1 MGLSSLMFPQWLLNL
16 FQLPHISPSFI
27 FISPHLPFTYHAPT
41 FQLLSP
47 FIPCR
52 LPHIHRGI
60 HTFLSRR
67 ALPLRKHPFC
77 HCVFPDYKQRGPR
90 GTQLCC
96 YATAEWRRCECVLV
110 NEKKV
115 YRSHFSSFQWYCHY
129 TVGNRMSCSTMMS
142 WKIGVGW
149 GSVIQLQQALS
160 KLKNIAYEIYTIYI
174 AEQLV
179 TFSKSSARVLMV
191 LQKTRFK

>member
-16 FQLPHISPSFI
+16 FQLPHISPSFS

-52 LPHIHRGI
+52 LPHTHRGI

-77 HCVFPDYKQRGPR
+77 HCVFPDYKPRGPR

-96 YATAEWRRCECVLV
+96 CATAEWRRCECVLV
-110 NEKKV
+110 NEKNV
-115 YRSHFSSFQWYCHY
+115 CRSHFSSFQWHCHY
-129 TVGNRMSCSTMMS
+129 TAGNRMSCSTMMS

-160 KLKNIAYEIYTIYI
+160 KLKNIAYMRSIEFILLNNWSHL
-174 AEQLV
+174 ESL
-179 TFSKSSARVLMV
+179 
-191 LQKTRFK
+191 